1 MRAVDRS
8 EVRGGHEAAR
18 LAIFRLVPTTAR
30 HDRRFARD
38 ALHGEVVVRA
48 FSVEDARQVASDA
61 ESEFQAA
68 GASASDS
75 PFHDETLYAVIEVP
89 GVDFLRGGKRGLI
102 AGRFASKP
110 VAGENIP

>member
-1 MRAVDRS
+1 MSVVDRS
-8 EVRGGHEAAR
+8 EGRGREQAAR

-30 HDRRFARD
+30 RDRRFARD

-48 FSVEDARQVASDA
+48 FSVEDARQVAADA
-61 ESEFQAA
+61 ELECQAA
-68 GASASDS
+68 GATAADS

-102 AGRFASKP
+102 AGRFAPKS
-110 VAGENIP
+110 VGENIP